1 MQPEKN
7 KIKTVISWILVFICM
22 AVIFWLSS
30 RTADESSQQSG
41 FFLQWLIDKFGDNF
55 FTDFVV
61 RKTAHF
67 LEFTGLCLLFN
78 IALWQ
83 TKRRKMPVLSVIF
96 TSLYAATDEIHQL
109 FVEGRSCQ
117 FTDWLLD
124 TSGAVAGTIGFL
136 ILFAA
141 VTAIIKRKNTI
152 DTENI

>member
-7 KIKTVISWILVFICM
+7 KIKTVISWILVLICM

-83 TKRRKMPVLSVIF
+83 TKQRKMPVLSVIF